1 MGRPDVAGA
10 DPHSC
15 GSDPTVGR
23 PSRRGLVHSGE
34 GNSGAQALFVGGR
47 LDPRRRKVQY
57 RPAVTVPVV
66 RTSPGPRMNTRTHP
80 ILDRRWIRPER
91 GERAV
96 RIHIEHPHRLQ
107 DRVHL
112 RSLSAQVL
120 TDHRIKRADMPEYA
134 VALGGTAAAA
144 AQPVAPAPGPDLR
157 VPGAMVTSA
166 VSAKTR
172 RPSST
177 GDRPPMYRR
186 PLVPAFGRIGQFGVV
201 LDDRTGRG
209 LSELSLN
216 QHPVPT
222 VRVRSS
228 GFLSPFSGMRF
239 ERSPSAVFPGNKA
252 SRSRLAA
259 SPGSSRSRTIETTAT
274 KLPRRAGDQSVA
286 AAKPDDKYTPIH
298 VGGSHGNFP
307 RFTAST
313 KVAWSRSV

>member
-1 MGRPDVAGA
+1 
-10 DPHSC
+10 
-15 GSDPTVGR
+15 
-23 PSRRGLVHSGE
+23 
-34 GNSGAQALFVGGR
+34 
-47 LDPRRRKVQY
+47 
-57 RPAVTVPVV
+57 
-66 RTSPGPRMNTRTHP
+66 MNTRTHP

-239 ERSPSAVFPGNKA
+239 ERSPSAVLPGNKHD
-252 SRSRLAA
+252 
-259 SPGSSRSRTIETTAT
+259 PCI
-274 KLPRRAGDQSVA
+274 RRAIDSGQTRDPIPGTIRRRRPPASFPTTPPGQTRVSADGAHRGETRFIVIILGLILLVIGFVA
-286 AAKPDDKYTPIH
+286 HISILWTIGIILLVIGGILALLEGTGRA
-298 VGGSHGNFP
+298 VGGRRHW
-307 RFTAST
+307 
-313 KVAWSRSV
+313 V